1 MYSVH
6 GDGIC
11 IYNDLHLAG
20 TVNALTPKLNLAD
33 NTAGSLEITLPV
45 GNAGYDKLECLGSE
59 IVVKRFD
66 EEIWAGRII
75 SEKKNF
81 QNSRILTCEGELA
94 YLNDTAQEPREF
106 TEVEL
111 YDFLKKILTFHNENI
126 KKFTL
131 QDRRLEMGAITVDGI
146 ITCVVDNE
154 STLETINKQLIEK
167 FGGHIRIRRVYDE
180 NGKLHRYFDYLLDY
194 PNTNAQEIRFGENLL
209 DFTSDWDMSEYA
221 TVLVPQGA
229 KLDESPIESIDAY
242 LDVSS
247 VNGGSRY
254 VTSEPA
260 IKKYGWIE
268 KLVSWDDITDPSELL
283 QKARDYLANE
293 QFDNIDMVIEVSA
306 VDLRYLSKD
315 VQPINLLDSVRC
327 ISRPHG
333 MNKVFPVTELSIQL
347 DCPENSTYTLGGKTK
362 KVSLTASTKEA
373 NDEIIKKID
382 EMPKEETILD
392 KARDNATSILNMA
405 TQGYVTVIKN
415 NEGSQSLV
423 VSSEN
428 ANDPDKYNPE
438 TDTWDK
444 SVKLWKWNANGLG
457 YSKNG
462 GRNYETAITKDGA
475 IVANF
480 ITTGT
485 MSADRIRTGTIVDQ
499 KGNTKWDLN
508 EGILTMK
515 QGSITLGIT
524 DNNPEGLFS
533 VTQYGYLKAEY
544 GIIGGF
550 RIDSGSIFND
560 MMNLNSYG
568 LNFYT
573 FQEVDNQKEYTLLGN
588 YGTQYW
594 KKNKEKTW
602 GLAVSMEYDAGY
614 IVWSHK
620 DTASAELYTAKLIYA
635 AKDLLPDATLSG
647 ECDVLTADRLHLGTW
662 LQVNNYGFKY
672 WSWNGATT
680 TGDKKSYLKY
690 TSLTHVYTS
699 DRGHRIPQMVQ
710 IPITLGFDSQGK
722 VGTYRYIE
730 CYICNG
736 LIMVREDM

>member
-1 MYSVH
+1 MYSVY

-106 TEVEL
+106 TETEV
-111 YDFLKKILTFHNENI
+111 YDFLEEILMFHNENI
-126 KKFTL
+126 NKFTL

-146 ITCVVDNE
+146 ITCVLNNE

-180 NGKLHRYFDYLLDY
+180 NGKLHRYFDYLIDY

-283 QKARDYLANE
+283 QKAKDYLANE

-333 MNKVFPVTELSIQL
+333 MDKVFPVTELSIQL

-392 KARDNATSILNMA
+392 KARDNATSILNMT

-428 ANDPDKYNPE
+428 ANTAYNPE
-438 TDTWDK
+438 TDTWKND
-444 SVKLWKWNANGLG
+444 VKLWKWNINGLG
-457 YSKNG
+457 YSKDG
-462 GRNYETAITKDGA
+462 GRNYGTAITMDGS
-475 IVANF
+475 IVANY

-499 KGNTKWDLN
+499 NGNTKWDLN

-515 QGSITLGIT
+515 RGSITLGIT

-533 VTQYGYLKAEY
+533 VTDTGYLTAKY

-568 LNFYT
+568 LNFYSVKV
-573 FQEVDNQKEYTLLGN
+573 VDDQKEYTLLGN

-594 KKNKEKTW
+594 ENNPDTY
-602 GLAVSMEYDAGY
+602 GLAVNMECDAGY
-614 IVWSHK
+614 IVWSRK
-620 DTASAELYTAKLIYA
+620 DNASDKSYTMKLMYTAKDLIID
-635 AKDLLPDATLSG
+635 KDEIDK
-647 ECDVLTADRLHLGTW
+647 DVYNIYTANRLHLGTW
-662 LQVNNYGFKY
+662 LQTNNYGFKHNLF
-672 WSWNGATT
+672 SGE
-680 TGDKKSYLKY
+680 Y
-690 TSLTHVYTS
+690 TSISVNTYTNHGAAPS
-699 DRGHRIPQMVQ
+699 PLRLVADLS
-710 IPITLGFDSQGK
+710 LGSGGSVASFRT
-722 VGTYRYIE
+722 VNCFIV
-730 CYICNG
+730 NG
-736 LIMVREDM
+736 IISKKEGFVFT